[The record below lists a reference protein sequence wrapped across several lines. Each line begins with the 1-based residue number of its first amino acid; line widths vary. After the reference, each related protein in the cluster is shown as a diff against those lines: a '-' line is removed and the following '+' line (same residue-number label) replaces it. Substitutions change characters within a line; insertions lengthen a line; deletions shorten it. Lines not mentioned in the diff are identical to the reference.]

1 MRFYEVGETIRPGL
15 LVKLGEGH
23 KPSIT
28 LVEHDDEYGTPA
40 CLALGSTICR
50 ELKHPDDQDKRF
62 ILQWGQLKSTTA
74 GEMLVAQ
81 TKEEAYADNLALVV
95 ITRGYLPRIGITKV
109 ESADRFDRPEHLT
122 YAKGDGI
129 RKELFV
135 MRPHTAL
142 FIKWDK
148 RLLGA
153 DQHLKFIL
161 AWDWVLDAGTGESS
175 LELRQ
180 LPVASKAFVPR
191 PKSLQPP
198 IQELRS

>member
-15 LVKLGEGH
+15 DVRLEEGH
-23 KPSIT
+23 KPSVT

-50 ELKHPDDQDKRF
+50 ELKHPDDQGKRF
-62 ILQWGQLKSTTA
+62 TLLWGQLKSTTA

-81 TKEEAYADNLALVV
+81 SKEEAYADQLALVL
-95 ITRGYLPRIGITKV
+95 ITRTYLPRIGITKV

-129 RKELFV
+129 RRELFI
-135 MRPHTAL
+135 MRPHTGL

-153 DQHLKFIL
+153 DRHLKFIL
-161 AWDWVLDAGTGESS
+161 AWDWALDEQTGGCS
-175 LELRQ
+175 LELQQ
-180 LPVASKAFVPR
+180 LPVVSPTERDLRMRSVPR
-191 PKSLQPP
+191 M
-198 IQELRS
+198 QELRA